1 MRSHIT
7 LRRILVIVALTACW
21 CGLWRTI
28 SVANIVSGLVLSTVI
43 VASGVGTEG
52 RGGVR
57 LVPLMKLVW
66 IVFVD
71 LVTSTVDV
79 AVEILTP
86 TDRTEEAIIA
96 VKVPEDCRNHL
107 LLLSVAITLTPGT
120 AVVDA
125 DPVTGT
131 LYLHLLHIDRRE
143 ATVAHVQELARLSCE
158 ALPVSSLGLHQ

>member
-7 LRRILVIVALTACW
+7 LRRMLVIVALTSCW

-28 SVANIVSGLVLSTVI
+28 SIANIVSGLIISTVI

-52 RGGVR
+52 RGGVQ

-96 VKVPEDCRNHL
+96 VEVPDDCRNHL

-125 DPVTGT
+125 DPATGT

-143 ATVAHVQELARLSCE
+143 ATVGHVQELARLSCE
-158 ALPVSSLGLHQ
+158 ALPVSSRGVHR